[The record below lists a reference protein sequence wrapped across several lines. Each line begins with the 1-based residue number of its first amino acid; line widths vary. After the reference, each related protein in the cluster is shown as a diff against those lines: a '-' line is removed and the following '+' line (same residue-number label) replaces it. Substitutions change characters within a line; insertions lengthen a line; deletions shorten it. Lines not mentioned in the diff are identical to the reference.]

1 MECRMNRRQIIPLL
15 SLPLGL
21 AACGGEQ
28 ATVRFK
34 LIATVEVDGKRVEGS
49 SVMEITFS
57 RVTVS
62 LVGRGGAYKLYGEAL
77 VLDLPGKGT
86 VYMLPTYLQPTGSLS
101 EVHDYGVPHSL
112 GIKNSFGGFTDEDF
126 AKLRAIKG
134 HFAYTLSPAP
144 SSELPLFVAFRDE
157 RVPRTIYEVKPMEMA
172 SYFPG
177 VRFISLDIEITD
189 EPVTDVLKKRLPW
202 LVGPYKKIA
211 FDRDPPGKHRPER
224 DLPVGY
230 KIVYEHFFGN
240 GSW

>member
-1 MECRMNRRQIIPLL
+1 MNRRQIIPLL

-21 AACGGEQ
+21 AACGGEK

-34 LIATVEVDGKRVEGS
+34 LIATVDVDGKRVEGS
-49 SVMEITFS
+49 SVMEITFN

-62 LVGRGGAYKLYGEAL
+62 LVGRGGAYRLYGEAL
-77 VLDLPGKGT
+77 ILDLPGKGT

-126 AKLRAIKG
+126 ANLRAAKG
-134 HFAYTLSPAP
+134 RFPYRISEPP
-144 SSELPLFVAFRDE
+144 SHELPLFVAFRDE
-157 RVPRTIYEVKPMEMA
+157 HVPRTIYEVKPMEMA

-177 VRFISLDIEITD
+177 TRFISLDIEITD
-189 EPVTDVLKKRLPW
+189 EPVTALLRNRLPW
-202 LVGPYKKIA
+202 LIPNMVPG
-211 FDRDPPGKHRPER
+211 FDRDPPGKHRADR
-224 DLPVGY
+224 DAPLGY
-230 KIVYEHFFGN
+230 KIEYHYFFGN